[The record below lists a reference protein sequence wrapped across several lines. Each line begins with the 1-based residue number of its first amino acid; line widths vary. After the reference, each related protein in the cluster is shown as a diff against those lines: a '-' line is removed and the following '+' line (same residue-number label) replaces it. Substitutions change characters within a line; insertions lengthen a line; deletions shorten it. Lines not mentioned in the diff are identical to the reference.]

1 MTTARRR
8 GILAVVTAIVLLAMG
23 AGVAFVVGDALG
35 IRTEPAAQMQS
46 QAPVVAAATDAAA
59 PPEITAVDLPTTER
73 VDVAMDELLD
83 AVADAPARAGTAS
96 LAVEILGADAGDEAD
111 GYTLDGDAAALRIQ
125 AESEAGATRAIYDLA
140 GRVRA
145 AQPLTDLLGTH
156 AASRLPLRMSDL
168 GAVGVTP
175 DPAEWESGDDYS
187 HASKA
192 FAAVIQPEA
201 PYIDETALAAAFEDF
216 DGFLRHSLANGIN
229 AVAFPG
235 FVEFVTFDD
244 APDGAVYPEGDDHRD
259 KALALREAFAPFWE
273 RADELGV
280 KVFLRT
286 DMLALTGPLE
296 RYLIDRFGSLDTENP
311 EFWDVY
317 AAGLDELYE
326 AVPALDG
333 VLIRI
338 GEAGPV
344 YDVGGWDYY
353 SALEVTTVDAVRTML
368 GAFTAQAEASDREV
382 IFRTW
387 SVGVGA
393 VGDMHTN
400 DASYEAVLDG
410 IDSPALI
417 VSTKYTLGDFY
428 TWLPLNHTLEQGDQR
443 RIVEFQSR
451 REFEN
456 FGAFA
461 NDLGPQYQAALQ
473 QLLAANDR
481 VEGVW
486 VWTQDGGPWRAGP
499 MSLYLKSGFWQLYEL
514 NTQVAAAL
522 AQDPETDVAEVN
534 ADWAREW
541 FSDDP
546 ATVQAIT
553 EAMALS
559 RDAIAQGMYIEQFAD
574 KRVFA
579 IGLEPPPMMWIFE
592 WDILTGDSAVLD
604 VLYAIVRDS
613 AGTAEAGADSVEA
626 GAGGIDAAIAG
637 GAQAV
642 ADVERMRDL
651 VTGTD
656 AATWRS
662 PDMRDAFVDTLDY
675 ELDTLRLLQAYR
687 AMILHQGEW
696 HDTLSPDAYARWDAD
711 RADYEALAAAHLE
724 RYEGDID
731 YPAFNLTAAQLG
743 VERAERDLTMAW
755 LARGLLLLALA
766 WVVIGMLAARTRLV
780 ARPGAAAARAT
791 WIASTRPWRARESTL
806 GLLELDRW
814 LLLIVPAALLV
825 ATRAVQTSFLSWTH
839 VAVTI
844 GAWVVFALVV
854 RLFVW
859 RRSPWP
865 VIAAVGGVVM
875 LRCIVTLFALSFTGP
890 GGYWFAFWTDPVLR
904 TAYIA
909 VAFALFVW
917 VFVAAGWALAAQVR
931 ARRATGFV
939 LAAVGAGLLIPS
951 AVVGLV
957 GLETALT
964 LWNDEMGL
972 LPWGLARILGITT
985 YLEIPDATPWAAA
998 AFGAVLLVVG
1008 TALALPWRRRRA
1020 VARTSSEAR
1029 SDAPAAP

>member
-8 GILAVVTAIVLLAMG
+8 GILAVVTAIVLLALG
-23 AGVAFVVGDALG
+23 AGVAFAVGDALG
-35 IRTEPAAQMQS
+35 IRTEPSAQMEPA
-46 QAPVVAAATDAAA
+46 APVVPDVAAPVLPPRFTTVNAPDSERVSVALEELTDAAA
-59 PPEITAVDLPTTER
+59 AASGTSGEAVLTVQIVPT
-73 VDVAMDELLD
+73 LLATGD
-83 AVADAPARAGTAS
+83 AYAIEGDGASWLVRAGN
-96 LAVEILGADAGDEAD
+96 ED
-111 GYTLDGDAAALRIQ
+111 
-125 AESEAGATRAIYDLA
+125 GATRGIYALSNQI
-140 GRVRA
+140 RA
-145 AQPLTDLLGTH
+145 AAPLADLVGEH
-156 AASRLPLRMSDL
+156 EASRLPLRLTDL
-168 GAVGVTP
+168 GAVGVLP

-192 FAAVIQPEA
+192 FAAVIQPEP
-201 PYIDETALAAAFEDF
+201 PYVDQTALASAFEDF
-216 DGFLRHSLANGIN
+216 DGFLRHSLANGFN

-235 FVEFVTFDD
+235 FVEYVTFDD
-244 APDGAVYPEGDDHRD
+244 APDGPVYAEGDDHRD
-259 KALALREAFAPFWE
+259 KALALRDAFAPFWE
-273 RADELGV
+273 RADELGM

-296 RYLIDRFGSLDTENP
+296 QYLTDEFGSLDTENS
-311 EFWDVY
+311 ELWDVY
-317 AAGLDELYE
+317 TAGLDELYE
-326 AVPALDG
+326 TVPALDG

-353 SALEVTTVDAVRTML
+353 SALEVTSVDAVRTML
-368 GAFTAQAEASDREV
+368 EAFTAQAEASDREV

-393 VGDMHTN
+393 VGDMHT
-400 DASYEAVLDG
+400 DSASYEAVLGG

-428 TWLPLNHTLEQGDQR
+428 TWLPLNDTLEHGAQR

-456 FGAFA
+456 FGAFP
-461 NDLGPQYQAALQ
+461 NDLGPQYQWALQ
-473 QLLAANDR
+473 QLLAANDQ

-514 NTQVAAAL
+514 NTQLAASL
-522 AQDPETDVAEVN
+522 AQDPGADVAGIT
-534 ADWAREW
+534 AAWAREY

-546 ATVQAIT
+546 GTVEAIVA
-553 EAMALS
+553 AMTHS
-559 RDAIAQGMYIEQFAD
+559 RDAIAEGMYVPQFAEQ
-574 KRVFA
+574 RVFA

-604 VLYAIVRDS
+604 VLYSIVRDS
-613 AGTAEAGADSVEA
+613 TGRGAEGSGDDGVPGAIASGAD
-626 GAGGIDAAIAG
+626 
-637 GAQAV
+637 AV
-642 ADVERMRDL
+642 AAVEQMRDL
-651 VTGTD
+651 VSETD

-662 PDMRDAFVDTLDY
+662 ADIRAAFLDTLDY
-675 ELDTLRLLQAYR
+675 ELDTLRLLEAYR
-687 AMILHQGEW
+687 AMILHQGQW
-696 HDTLSPDAYARWDAD
+696 HDTLSAEAHAQWDAD
-711 RADYEALAAAHLE
+711 RVVYEERAAEHLAA
-724 RYEGDID
+724 YEGSID
-731 YPAFNLTAAQLG
+731 YPALNLTAAQLG
-743 VERAERDLTMAW
+743 VERAVRDEAMAW
-755 LARGLLLLALA
+755 IARVLLVLALA

-806 GLLELDRW
+806 GMLELDRW
-814 LLLIVPAALLV
+814 LLLIVPAGLLI

-839 VAVTI
+839 VAVI
-844 GAWVVFALVV
+844 VGAWVVFALVL

-859 RRSPWP
+859 ERSPWP

-890 GGYWFAFWTDPVLR
+890 GGYWFAFWTDPLLR
-904 TAYIA
+904 TAYIT

-917 VFVAAGWALAAQVR
+917 VFVAAGWALSAQVG
-931 ARRATGFV
+931 ARRATGYV
-939 LAAVGAGLLIPS
+939 LAAVGAGLLVPAI
-951 AVVGLV
+951 VVGFV
-957 GLETALT
+957 GLESSLT

-985 YLEIPDATPWAAA
+985 YLEIPSETPWAAA
-998 AFGAVLLVVG
+998 AFGGALLVVG
-1008 TALALPWRRRRA
+1008 LLLAVPWRRRRG
-1020 VARTSSEAR
+1020 
-1029 SDAPAAP
+1029 AASVPS

>member
-8 GILAVVTAIVLLAMG
+8 GILAVVTAIILLALG
-23 AGVAFVVGDALG
+23 AGVAFAVGDALG
-35 IRTEPAAQMQS
+35 IRTEPSAQMDLA
-46 QAPVVAAATDAAA
+46 APVVPDVAEPVLPPDFTTIDAPDSERVSVALEELADAAAAASGTSGEAALRVRIDPTFAATD
-59 PPEITAVDLPTTER
+59 
-73 VDVAMDELLD
+73 D
-83 AVADAPARAGTAS
+83 A
-96 LAVEILGADAGDEAD
+96 
-111 GYTLDGDAAALRIQ
+111 YTLEGDAAALLVR
-125 AESEAGATRAIYDLA
+125 AGDEDGATRGIYDLA
-140 GRVRA
+140 ARVRA
-145 AQPLTDLLGTH
+145 AQPLTDLLGEH
-156 AASRLPLRMSDL
+156 PASRLPLRMSDL

-192 FAAVIQPEA
+192 FAAVVQPEP
-201 PYIDETALAAAFEDF
+201 PYIDQTALAAAYEDF

-244 APDGAVYPEGDDHRD
+244 VPGGAVYAGGDDHRD

-296 RYLIDRFGSLDTENP
+296 RYLIDRFGSLDTEDP

-317 AAGLDELYE
+317 AAGLDELYQ

-368 GAFTAQAEASDREV
+368 GAFTVQAEASDREV

-456 FGAFA
+456 FGAFP

-481 VEGVW
+481 IEGVW

-514 NTQVAAAL
+514 NTLMAAAL
-522 AQDPETDVAEVN
+522 AQDPETDVAEVT
-534 ADWAREW
+534 ADWARQW

-546 ATVQAIT
+546 ATVQAIAG
-553 EAMALS
+553 AMALS

-574 KRVFA
+574 QRVFA

-613 AGTAEAGADSVEA
+613 ALSGADASGGSSTA
-626 GAGGIDAAIAG
+626 GIAAAIADG
-637 GAQAV
+637 EQAV
-642 ADVERMRDL
+642 AAVEQMRDL

-656 AATWRS
+656 AETWHS
-662 PDMRDAFVDTLDY
+662 ADMREAFMDTLDY
-675 ELDTLRLLQAYR
+675 ELDTLRLLEAYR

-696 HDTLSPDAYARWDAD
+696 HDTLSPESYAEWDAD
-711 RADYEALAAAHLE
+711 RAAYEALAVTHLE
-724 RYEGDID
+724 RYEGSLD

-755 LARGLLLLALA
+755 LARGLLLLAIA

-780 ARPGAAAARAT
+780 AKPGAAAARAT

-806 GLLELDRW
+806 GMLELDRW
-814 LLLIVPAALLV
+814 LLLIVPTALLV

-839 VAVTI
+839 LAVTI
-844 GAWVVFALVV
+844 GAWAVFALVV

-859 RRSPWP
+859 QRSPWP

-875 LRCIVTLFALSFTGP
+875 LRCILTLFALSFTGP

-904 TAYIA
+904 TVYIT

-917 VFVAAGWALAAQVR
+917 VFVAAGWALAAQVG
-931 ARRATGFV
+931 ARRATGYV
-939 LAAVGAGLLIPS
+939 LAAVGAGLLVPS
-951 AVVGLV
+951 AAVGVVGL
-957 GLETALT
+957 ESALT

-985 YLEIPDATPWAAA
+985 YLEIPDATAWAAA
-998 AFGAVLLVVG
+998 AFAAVLLVVG
-1008 TALALPWRRRRA
+1008 VALALPWRRRRVTGSTLA
-1020 VARTSSEAR
+1020 EAR
-1029 SDAPAAP
+1029 GDASAAR